1 PSTPAA
7 EARRR
12 EHREGPSPTVRRE
25 GPLSALAAAARA
37 TAAQWWTTVLVP
49 MLAQSYS
56 HFASETGMLMQPCEP
71 EYPKEER
78 HGAPWKPYPRWKYCT
93 QGTSSV

>member
-1 PSTPAA
+1 M
-7 EARRR
+7 
-12 EHREGPSPTVRRE
+12 V
-25 GPLSALAAAARA
+25 PLR
-37 TAAQWWTTVLVP
+37 
-49 MLAQSYS
+49 AQSYS

-93 QGTSSV
+93 HGTSSV